1 MKTGRIEL
9 LPLPEFGSRFNAE
22 SKWLVKGWIPDS
34 ELVFLVGP
42 PKKKKSFLTVELS
55 VALSTGSKF
64 MGIEPTRTGP
74 IVFMN
79 LEDPPRTTNARFDL
93 LLANKIGMGQRDT
106 DLRQENIHVMLP
118 GPFSLQHPP
127 DIEALTS
134 IITEIRPVLVVLDSL
149 YCCMDMTDWG
159 VSGVTSIK
167 ALKKVCVDYE
177 VTIVIVHHSKKNA
190 TKDAEGLL
198 GSQLLNSVGD
208 GSIHIRSVAQDDG
221 SEILTCARI
230 WKSFASSEQE
240 ELVIEVE
247 TETDYHYDSFTR
259 ALPEGPT
266 KPDNS
271 SHDSGDH
278 HGIPGFR

>member
-1 MKTGRIEL
+1 MKAGRIEL
-9 LPLPEFGSRFNAE
+9 LSLPEFGSRFNAE

-55 VALSTGSKF
+55 VALSTGSRF
-64 MGIEPTRTGP
+64 MGIEPARTGP
-74 IVFMN
+74 VLFLN

-93 LLANKIGMGQRDT
+93 LLANKIGTGQRDT
-106 DLRQENIHVMLP
+106 TLRQENIHVMLP
-118 GPFSLQHPP
+118 GPFSLQHKD
-127 DIEALTS
+127 DIEALTT
-134 IITEIRPVLVVLDSL
+134 IITEIRPVLVVIDSL

-159 VSGVTSIK
+159 VGGVTSIK

-177 VTIVIVHHSKKNA
+177 VTIVIVHHSKKGA

-208 GSIHIRSVAQDDG
+208 GSIHIRAVEQDDG
-221 SEILTCARI
+221 SEILTCVRI

-240 ELVIEVE
+240 ELVIEVD
-247 TETDYHYDSFTR
+247 TETRYHYNSFTQ
-259 ALPEGPT
+259 ALPVNPKGSE
-266 KPDNS
+266 NS
-271 SHDSGDH
+271 SHDSGTH
-278 HGIPGFR
+278 HNIPGLR